1 MLARPKELGLTPAD
15 PFKGGVVVH
24 PYPAALDTDMHQ
36 AFELGVLL
44 GGKEERHFEDTVIPL
59 GPGDVWLCA
68 AWEPHGWRASA
79 PGTYELVTQFL
90 PEFVGEEML
99 DDVSWLSL
107 FAAPPD
113 QRPKVTYPETRE
125 RIMSIAQDIRRE
137 MQQRRSG
144 WLAAIRLYIL
154 QVLLAISREWHP
166 DNGTARQRTVRAG
179 SLGKVM
185 PAVRLIYSNPA
196 RRLTVEEAA
205 AACGLSVSQF
215 GHAFR
220 HVMGQSYCSFR
231 TRTRLAYA
239 AQLLLTT
246 DWPVERIAEQ
256 LGFADAS
263 HLHHA
268 FAKIYGCTP
277 ARYRTEG
284 QDRRGFRRYTLVE
297 SSTPDDPELQ
307 LAVGGQQLA
316 PWTPCVPASPENEAA
331 RAAE

>member
-1 MLARPKELGLTPAD
+1 MLARPKELGLSPAE
-15 PFKGGVVVH
+15 PFKGGVVLH

-44 GGKEERHFEDTVIPL
+44 GGQEERHFEDTVIVL

-68 AWEPHGWRASA
+68 AWEPHGWRALS

-107 FAAPPD
+107 FAASPD
-113 QRPKVTYPETRE
+113 QRPAVRSPETRE
-125 RIMSIAQDIRRE
+125 RLMGIAQDIRQE
-137 MQQRRSG
+137 MQQRRPG
-144 WLAAIRLYIL
+144 WLAAIRLHIL
-154 QVLLAISREWHP
+154 QVLLAISREWRP
-166 DNGTARQRTVRAG
+166 ANNAARQRTMRAA

-185 PAVRLIYSNPA
+185 PAVRLIYSNPS

-205 AACGLSVSQF
+205 AACGLSISQF

-246 DWPVERIAEQ
+246 DWAVERIAEQ

-268 FAKIYGCTP
+268 FARIYGCTP

-284 QDRRGFRRYTLVE
+284 QDRRAFRRYTLVE
-297 SSTPDDPELQ
+297 SSTPDDPEMRPP
-307 LAVGGQQLA
+307 QQQE
-316 PWTPCVPASPENEAA
+316 PWTPCVPPLPESEAVGVT
-331 RAAE
+331 E